1 LIYPNSRSSVSCFI
15 DVDDSAIYAPHNWI
29 KAKPRD
35 YAILLVSFDLFE
47 KEDRVEIPDEISIEQ
62 VSFVYLCASFLV
74 FCLSQQKDAH
84 LRVNV
89 AVDARGLAI
98 AVIQTSKTTGRLAR
112 MYIRKRGSSLDGLR
126 SASPRKKEASVGIVL
141 LRARQ

>member
-1 LIYPNSRSSVSCFI
+1 MLMTLLPQFTRLTIGSRQSRGTMLS
-15 DVDDSAIYAPHNWI
+15 
-29 KAKPRD
+29 
-35 YAILLVSFDLFE
+35 ILLVSFDLFE
-47 KEDRVEIPDEISIEQ
+47 KEDQVEIPDDISIEQ
-62 VSFVYLCASFLV
+62 VSFVYLCVTFLV

-98 AVIQTSKTTGRLAR
+98 TVIQTSKTTGRLAR
-112 MYIRKRGSSLDGLR
+112 MYIRKRGSSLDEFR
-126 SASPRKKEASVGIVL
+126 SASLRKKEASVGIVL